1 MARDNT
7 LAVRK
12 GILTMLKADAAVTA
26 IVPAAQV
33 YTQVATN
40 PVWPFIRYGTP
51 SVLPIRA
58 SCLDGMEMLVAV
70 HGFAGPRW
78 QNPVKKTGLLESAE
92 DQASRLG
99 SAIARVLDSQRFD
112 LTNGYARIEWRGGQL
127 LIDGAEADAFHT
139 VQNLRIRCVTGG

>member
-12 GILTMLKADAAVTA
+12 GILTLLKADPAVTA
-26 IVPAAQV
+26 IVSAAQV

-70 HGFAGPRW
+70 HGFAGPRKSGG
-78 QNPVKKTGLLESAE
+78 VVVETAE
-92 DQASRLG
+92 DRASRLG
-99 SAIARVLDSQRFD
+99 SAIARALDGKRFD

-139 VQNLRIRCVTGG
+139 VQNLRVRCVTGS

>member
-12 GILTMLKADAAVTA
+12 GILTLLKADAAVTA

-78 QNPVKKTGLLESAE
+78 QDPATKKRMIETAE
-92 DQASRLG
+92 DHASRLG
-99 SAIARVLDSQRFD
+99 SVIARALDGKRFD

-139 VQNLRIRCVTGG
+139 VQNLRVRCVTGS